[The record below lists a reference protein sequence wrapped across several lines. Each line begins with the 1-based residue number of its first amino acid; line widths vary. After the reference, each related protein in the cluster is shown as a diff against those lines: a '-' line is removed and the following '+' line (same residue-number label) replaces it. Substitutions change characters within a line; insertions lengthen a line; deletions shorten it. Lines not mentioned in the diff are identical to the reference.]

1 MLMRE
6 GRPQRYGTQTHASTL
21 VVDGAPHRVERICRL
36 WPVES
41 PERLDSLREAVGLEP
56 IDDYLRAVG
65 ESYGAPCTW
74 DPTLGVEAFSEE

>member
-1 MLMRE
+1 MTELNDC
-6 GRPQRYGTQTHASTL
+6 PYGTQTHASTL
-21 VVDGAPHRVERICRL
+21 LVDGAPQRVERICRL

-65 ESYGAPCTW
+65 ESYGASCTW